1 MPRGKKNQR
10 PLNLP
15 ISTAYM
21 EGNPSWQSN
30 SKVGSRRRVIDGK
43 ATYTWKYRNTTGGLE
58 KKDLK
63 KEVISGYR
71 GRYNRKDKGPNM
83 EFPGRNGPHIVKRR
97 IKSKIASSG
106 ALLRNEWV
114 KFVKDAQASW
124 LSKYSVTKTYPCV
137 LSDPITQLMYN
148 AQDFTNNIK
157 TPNPFH
163 PQYYPFIKRTDI
175 EEIFVQIGGI
185 EATNIEDRINFNPF
199 DTIDG
204 RNELNP
210 FRQKIIQDYLNW
222 EQSPE
227 KREFKGAYVPSDLEV
242 QDYMEGSF
250 DFDDGLFGQVDMD
263 VPTSSKITTPAVR
276 RGNSKSVTD
285 LTEGEIETPTTVSKN
300 LFLNS
305 PSKIIITTEE
315 IIKTLQTR
323 KTDFGLKSYLL
334 AFILQNTPAS
344 SQFRI
349 NIKKSPRSGRLL
361 KQSQKLVSKNSL
373 ETLWGGDSSFQK
385 QNRKWLTDE
394 IIDAF
399 CSILNNE
406 HEDVLIVDT
415 VEWRFSFRTGNT
427 IIETKK
433 FQSQFENKS
442 SWFFFPTK
450 DVDNVH
456 WYLIEVLFKRDSRD
470 SGLKYQILVWD
481 SLFREIARDIAKDIE
496 KVDVFVRLVYP
507 TIDLS
512 GLPTMGFNFG
522 GLSEIDF
529 PFQKD
534 GASCG
539 IFSITYLIFRVKKEI
554 LSISNIY
561 YRKLSANSEGLTS
574 YMFNWRHLLA
584 CFLVN
589 YFDQSQSIPS
599 SQTMSTSSVQNIVN
613 KKRKDEP
620 PQKRNLRRRIQ
631 KITYGE

>member
-175 EEIFVQIGGI
+175 EEIFVQKEGI
-185 EATNIEDRINFNPF
+185 EATNIEDIINFNPF

-204 RNELNP
+204 RNELNT

-242 QDYMEGSF
+242 QDYMDGSF
-250 DFDDGLFGQVDMD
+250 DFDDGLFGQNDMD
-263 VPTSSKITTPAVR
+263 VPTSSKIITPAVR

-285 LTEGEIETPTTVSKN
+285 LTAGEIETPTTVSTN

-305 PSKIIITTEE
+305 PSKIIITTDE
-315 IIKTLQTR
+315 IIKTLQTQ

-344 SQFRI
+344 SQFKI
-349 NIKKSPRSGRLL
+349 NAKKSLRRGQLL
-361 KQSQKLVSKNSL
+361 KQNQRLVSKNSL
-373 ETLWGGDSSFQK
+373 ETLWGEDFSFQE
-385 QNRKWLTDE
+385 QNEKWLTDE

-415 VEWRFSFRTGNT
+415 IEWRTSFRAEKR
-427 IIETKK
+427 IIETEN
-433 FQSQFENKS
+433 FQSQFKNKS
-442 SWFFFPTK
+442 SWFFFPAK
-450 DVDNVH
+450 DADNVH
-456 WYLIEVLFKRDSRD
+456 WYLIEVLFERDLRD
-470 SGLKYQILVWD
+470 SGLKYRILVWD
-481 SLFREIARDIAKDIE
+481 SLYTTITKNIGKDIDNVE
-496 KVDVFVRLVYP
+496 VFVRLVYP
-507 TIDLS
+507 TIVLS
-512 GLPTMGFNFG
+512 DVAIMGFNFG
-522 GLSEIDF
+522 GLSQDTF

-534 GASCG
+534 RASCG

-561 YRKLSANSEGLTS
+561 YRRLSTNSKGMAS
-574 YMFNWRHLLA
+574 FMFNWRHLLA

-599 SQTMSTSSVQNIVN
+599 SQTITTSSIQNIVN

-631 KITYGE
+631 KITYGG

>member
-71 GRYNRKDKGPNM
+71 GKYNRKDKGPNM
-83 EFPGRNGPHIVKRR
+83 EFPGRNGPGIVKRR
-97 IKSKIASSG
+97 IKSKTASSG

-124 LSKYSVTKTYPCV
+124 FSKYSITKTYPCV

-175 EEIFVQIGGI
+175 EEIFVQKGGI
-185 EATNIEDRINFNPF
+185 KATNIEDSINFNPF

-204 RNELNP
+204 RNDLNP

-242 QDYMEGSF
+242 QDYMEASF
-250 DFDDGLFGQVDMD
+250 DFDDGLFGQVDMN
-263 VPTSSKITTPAVR
+263 VPTSSKIITPA
-276 RGNSKSVTD
+276 VTD

-315 IIKTLQTR
+315 IIRTLQTR

-334 AFILQNTPAS
+334 TFILQNTPARS
-344 SQFRI
+344 EFRI
-349 NIKKSPRSGRLL
+349 NIKKSTRGERLL
-361 KQSQKLVSKNSL
+361 KQNGKLVSKKSL
-373 ETLWGGDSSFQK
+373 KTLWGGDSSFQN
-385 QNRKWLTDE
+385 QNSIWLTDE

-415 VEWRFSFRTGNT
+415 SQWRLSFKRDNRN
-427 IIETKK
+427 IETED
-433 FQSQFENKS
+433 FQSQFKNKS

-450 DVDNVH
+450 EVENVH
-456 WYLIEVLFKRDSRD
+456 WYLIEVLFERDSRD
-470 SGLKYQILVWD
+470 SGLKYRILVWD
-481 SLFREIARDIAKDIE
+481 SLRKKITPDIDKDI
-496 KVDVFVRLVYP
+496 KQVDVFVNMVYS
-507 TIDLS
+507 TIELS
-512 GLPTMGFNFG
+512 ELPTMGFEFG
-522 GLSEIDF
+522 GLSEIAF

-534 GASCG
+534 GSSCG

-554 LSISNIY
+554 SSISNIY
-561 YRKLSANSEGLTS
+561 YRKLSDPQGLTS
-574 YMFNWRHLLA
+574 FMFNWRHLLA

-599 SQTMSTSSVQNIVN
+599 SQTMSTSSIQNIVN